1 MKTLV
6 TIVLAVSALT
16 TARAQ
21 LFSPEAFGG
30 AAWGAMLGG
39 IIGADSHGHHGHC
52 YSGFSGEGAAVG
64 AGIGLLAGALV
75 GEARRNSAYESPGYV
90 YSPAPAVSLG
100 YGYTSCGRSAYVYYA
115 PNAYTAPGY
124 YYRPA
129 RPNYAVNGTL
139 LGAAS
144 GALIGA
150 GNHQAGEGAAIGAA
164 AGLVVG
170 SIAEATARKR
180 EQTAVVATQATPAS
194 TTAVAHSAEP
204 QPAPQPQVTSQPSA
218 ESTYYWT
225 PRPQIPDAPRVPDAP
240 TF

>member
-1 MKTLV
+1 MKKLLTAILTAGTV
-6 TIVLAVSALT
+6 VSAQ
-16 TARAQ
+16 AQ

-52 YSGFSGEGAAVG
+52 HSGFSGEGAAIG
-64 AGIGLLAGALV
+64 AGIGLLTGALV
-75 GEARRNSAYESPGYV
+75 GEARRNSAYESPGYS
-90 YSPAPAVSLG
+90 YSPAPAVSVG
-100 YGYTSCGRSAYVYYA
+100 YGYTSYGSSAYVYGT

-164 AGLVVG
+164 AGLVLG
-170 SIAEATARKR
+170 GIAEAAAKKH
-180 EQTAVVATQATPAS
+180 EQRAVVAAQTTPAS
-194 TTAVAHSAEP
+194 AMAVANAVEP
-204 QPAPQPQVTSQPSA
+204 QPATQAQVTSRPSA
-218 ESTYYWT
+218 DSTYYWT